1 MGMPVPCAG
10 YLSSFKF
17 PLIINNY
24 SVTKN
29 YLFFKGNLK
38 LLIYPAQGTG
48 IPIIVREDKL
58 FIL

>member
-17 PLIINNY
+17 PLRK
-24 SVTKN
+24 S

-38 LLIYPAQGTG
+38 LLRYPAQGTG
-48 IPIIVREDKL
+48 IPIIVRENKL

>member
-17 PLIINNY
+17 PL
-24 SVTKN
+24 K
-29 YLFFKGNLK
+29 NLK
-38 LLIYPAQGTG
+38 LLRYLAQGTG
-48 IPIIVREDKL
+48 IPIIVRENKL